1 MILKPVKILCT
12 LKVQISKKK
21 KKKKKKGKKN
31 LRSPELVMRF
41 LDTMEL
47 TLLCK
52 IITHSSYLISYIQ
65 NHLLFTK
72 FAGLVVTKVSEI
84 LLTLINIC

>member
-12 LKVQISKKK
+12 LKVQISK

>member
-21 KKKKKKGKKN
+21 KKKKGKKN
-31 LRSPELVMRF
+31 LRSSELVMRF

>member
-1 MILKPVKILCT
+1 MILKPIKILCT
-12 LKVQISKKK
+12 LKVQISK

>member
-1 MILKPVKILCT
+1 MILKPIKILCT
-12 LKVQISKKK
+12 LKVQISK

-72 FAGLVVTKVSEI
+72 FAGLVVTKVSDI

>member
-12 LKVQISKKK
+12 LKVQISK

-72 FAGLVVTKVSEI
+72 FAGLVVTKVSDI

>member
-21 KKKKKKGKKN
+21 KKKKGKKN
-31 LRSPELVMRF
+31 LRSTELVMRF